1 MDRRAAELGR
11 DRSGYLRA
19 LIDRDRFVRF
29 GCGSAVKNIADTGLL
44 AAALDRSDPWHDW
57 GASCLRQEGPFYTCD
72 AVLAELGFVV
82 NNPIP
87 GLKLVARGDL
97 ILDFNLCAQLDRVLE
112 LLDKYRD
119 RRMEL
124 ADACLVRMSEL
135 TDACKIWTVDRADFR
150 VYRRHG
156 RAVIPCEFPQV

>member
-1 MDRRAAELGR
+1 
-11 DRSGYLRA
+11 
-19 LIDRDRFVRF
+19 
-29 GCGSAVKNIADTGLL
+29 VKNIADTGLL

-57 GASCLRQEGPFYTCD
+57 GATQLREGAPFYTCD
-72 AVLAELGFVV
+72 AVLAELGFVI
-82 NNPIP
+82 NSPIP

-97 ILDFNLCAQLDRVLE
+97 ILDFDLRANLDRVLE

-119 RRMEL
+119 RQMEL

-135 TDACKIWTVDRADFR
+135 TDACRIWTVDKEDFR

-156 RAVIPCEFPQV
+156 RAQIPCEFPDA